1 MFSFL
6 VPYGG
11 AGALNTQ
18 MINPL
23 SAAGLPGIRMLGAPG
38 STMLPASF
46 SLPPA
51 STATAPALP
60 HGLLTTQI
68 PTQIRPATQQPARLP
83 DPTHQLNTSP
93 QIKSSL
99 QQQLQLQQFL
109 LSQLQGPPVTP
120 TANQLMMG
128 QPIPTLQPQTQI
140 SNTITSP
147 PQGQL
152 STTSPPQQHI
162 LSMPQQQQ
170 QLIAAQIQ
178 AQQAA
183 MSQLQQYIP
192 TVAQY
197 QSSAPAAANP
207 ATAAAIAQGLPAT
220 RSPPV
225 CTSPAQSTPSPA
237 PLNCTGPVVLVSN
250 LNSKVSSYTPLE
262 PELS

>member
-1 MFSFL
+1 M
-6 VPYGG
+6 
-11 AGALNTQ
+11 NTQ
-18 MINPL
+18 MVNPL
-23 SAAGLPGIRMLGAPG
+23 SAAVLPGIRMLGAPS

-46 SLPPA
+46 SLPPT
-51 STATAPALP
+51 STATPPGLP

-120 TANQLMMG
+120 TANQLMIG

-152 STTSPPQQHI
+152 STTSPPQQHH

>member
-1 MFSFL
+1 M
-6 VPYGG
+6 
-11 AGALNTQ
+11 NTQ

-38 STMLPASF
+38 STMLPTSF
-46 SLPPA
+46 SLPPT
-51 STATAPALP
+51 STATATALP

-93 QIKSSL
+93 HMKSSL

-120 TANQLMMG
+120 TANQLTANQLMMG
-128 QPIPTLQPQTQI
+128 HPIPTLQPQTQI

-152 STTSPPQQHI
+152 STTSPPQQHH

-225 CTSPAQSTPSPA
+225 CTSPTQSTPSTA

-250 LNSKVSSYTPLE
+250 LNSKVSSYTSLE

>member
-1 MFSFL
+1 M
-6 VPYGG
+6 
-11 AGALNTQ
+11 NTQ

-38 STMLPASF
+38 STMLPTSF
-46 SLPPA
+46 SLPST
-51 STATAPALP
+51 STATPPALP

-93 QIKSSL
+93 HMKSSL

-120 TANQLMMG
+120 AANQLTANQLMMG

-147 PQGQL
+147 PQAQL
-152 STTSPPQQHI
+152 STTSPLQQHH

-225 CTSPAQSTPSPA
+225 CTSPTQSTPSPA